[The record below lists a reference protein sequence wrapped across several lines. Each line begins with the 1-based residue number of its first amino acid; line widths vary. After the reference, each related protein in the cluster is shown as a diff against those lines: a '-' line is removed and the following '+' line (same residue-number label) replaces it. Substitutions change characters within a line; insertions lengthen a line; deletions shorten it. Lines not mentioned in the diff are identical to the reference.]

1 MGNFKWNADF
11 TYLPSGSRP
20 SFTRG
25 VLPMSSLMFSAI
37 LALLLLAIFE
47 VVEPIVQ
54 DFRASEDVT
63 RHVSGDS
70 FWFGSAHR

>member
-1 MGNFKWNADF
+1 
-11 TYLPSGSRP
+11 
-20 SFTRG
+20 
-25 VLPMSSLMFSAI
+25 MSSLMFSAI

>member
-1 MGNFKWNADF
+1 
-11 TYLPSGSRP
+11 
-20 SFTRG
+20 
-25 VLPMSSLMFSAI
+25 MSSLMFSAI

-54 DFRASEDVT
+54 DKASEDVT